1 MGGISGFTGENAWGS
16 LVEKV
21 NAVKPVKAMPRKFG
35 QQPKML
41 AMVGAAKYDAIDCDM
56 NELQIKVERVLE
68 K

>member
-16 LVEKV
+16 LAEKV
-21 NAVKPVKAMPRKFG
+21 LKKPVKAMPRKFG

-41 AMVGAAKYDAIDCDM
+41 AMVGAGKYDAPDCDM
-56 NELQIKVERVLE
+56 NELQVKVERALE